1 MRNMAAEA
9 FHPSIY
15 IKDELEARGWS
26 IDDLAKAM
34 PGDYGINHTAL
45 DFYLEIGPDN
55 PTMHLGDLAIEVS
68 RAFGVDD
75 SLFPN
80 LERAWLEHPTTK
92 AAALKELH

>member
-1 MRNMAAEA
+1 MIVMAEA

-15 IKDELEARGWS
+15 IKEELEARGWS
-26 IDDLAKAM
+26 IEDLAKAM
-34 PGDYGINHTAL
+34 SGDYDINYTAL

-55 PTMHLGDLAIEVS
+55 PTMHLGDLAVEVS
-68 RAFGVDD
+68 RAFDVDD

-80 LERAWLEHPTTK
+80 LERSWLDHPTTK

>member
-1 MRNMAAEA
+1 MIVMAEA

-26 IDDLAKAM
+26 TDDLAKAM
-34 PGDYGINHTAL
+34 PGDYGINRMAL

-55 PTMHLGDLAIEVS
+55 PTMHLGSLAIEVS

-80 LERAWLEHPTTK
+80 LERSWLDHPTTK